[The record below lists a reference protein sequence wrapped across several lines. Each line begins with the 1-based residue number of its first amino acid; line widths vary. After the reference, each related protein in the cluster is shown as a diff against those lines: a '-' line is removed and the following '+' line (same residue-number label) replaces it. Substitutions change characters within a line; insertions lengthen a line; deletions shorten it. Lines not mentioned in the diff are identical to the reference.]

1 MAELYGAVRE
11 WDLVAETVVVQPM
24 PARTASGLKPLA
36 AASVAAAILLLLPV
50 GIGLGIRSGVAFG
63 VRLGAA
69 EQLSQPFTTA
79 VPAGFDQLFGPVL
92 GQAAAAVW
100 SRGNPAAMPA
110 DPSAIPAAMH
120 PWLIACG
127 VVTVFGGCFALLR
140 IVARLAA
147 VDAIGLAA
155 GALLIGATF
164 LDRGTTLLSGEP
176 LFGGSISATQV
187 ATTVVLF
194 CLASASAGSLAMAVG
209 LLGVALDLQPAVA
222 FWGIAG
228 LAGASLA
235 LARDGVPVARSG
247 LVGGVC
253 ALVLAAPA
261 LLWFAGALAHGSF
274 AADPV
279 ASLGLAAS
287 PGLAASAALPASAV
301 PAWAVPAWAVP
312 GSAVSAWG
320 VSAGA
325 VSALAV
331 PLDHW
336 VLFGSALA
344 LGLSAFGVLGP
355 DARALCGTFLGLL
368 VIVALGCVL
377 PLLGAD
383 RWLPMLRPMGVDML
397 LQVIAVV
404 AASAVVLRDLR
415 GGGGVLR
422 VALSVAIAVCLLLH
436 PYLLPLAALA
446 MLARAAAAHGE
457 LLGLER
463 RIRDCNQATLCRVAL
478 AVVAAAGVAGEVL
491 RCVA

>member
-1 MAELYGAVRE
+1 
-11 WDLVAETVVVQPM
+11 
-24 PARTASGLKPLA
+24 
-36 AASVAAAILLLLPV
+36 
-50 GIGLGIRSGVAFG
+50 
-63 VRLGAA
+63 
-69 EQLSQPFTTA
+69 
-79 VPAGFDQLFGPVL
+79 
-92 GQAAAAVW
+92 
-100 SRGNPAAMPA
+100 MPA
-110 DPSAIPAAMH
+110 DPSANPAAMH

-127 VVTVFGGCFALLR
+127 VVVVFGGCFALLR

-147 VDAIGLAA
+147 VGAIGLAA
-155 GALLIGATF
+155 GALLIGASF
-164 LDRGTTLLSGEP
+164 LDRGTALLSGELLFGEP

-187 ATTVVLF
+187 AMTVVMF
-194 CLASASAGSLAMAVG
+194 CLASACAGSFTMAVG

-222 FWGIAG
+222 VWGIAG
-228 LAGASLA
+228 LAGASVA
-235 LARDGVPVARSG
+235 LARDGVPVARSW

-261 LLWFAGALAHGSF
+261 LLWFAGGLAHGSF

-287 PGLAASAALPASAV
+287 PGLAASAALPAWAV
-301 PAWAVPAWAVP
+301 PGWAVPAW
-312 GSAVSAWG
+312 GVSAWG

-325 VSALAV
+325 ASALAV

-368 VIVALGCVL
+368 VIVALGCAL

-383 RWLPMLRPMGVDML
+383 RWLPILRPMGADTL
-397 LQVIAVV
+397 LHVITVA

-446 MLARAAAAHGE
+446 MLARAAATHGE
-457 LLGLER
+457 FLGLER
-463 RIRDCNQATLCRVAL
+463 RIRDCDQATLCRVAL
-478 AVVAAAGVAGEVL
+478 VVVVAAGVAGEML

>member
-36 AASVAAAILLLLPV
+36 AASVAAAILLLLPI

-140 IVARLAA
+140 IVAQLAA

-228 LAGASLA
+228 LAGASVA
-235 LARDGVPVARSG
+235 LARDGVPVARSW

-287 PGLAASAALPASAV
+287 PGLAASAALPA
-301 PAWAVPAWAVP
+301 WAVP
-312 GSAVSAWG
+312 GLGGSGSGRSRLRPVFGLAFG
-320 VSAGA
+320 RA

-355 DARALCGTFLGLL
+355 DARALCGTFLALL
-368 VIVALGCVL
+368 VIVALGCAL

-383 RWLPMLRPMGVDML
+383 RWLPMLRPMGADTL
-397 LQVIAVV
+397 LQVIAVA

-478 AVVAAAGVAGEVL
+478 AVAAAAGVAGEVL